1 MRNQDLAKAFGLILQ
16 KRRKGKRVSQE
27 LLAEKADVASNM
39 ISLIERFERN
49 PSINLA
55 DSLAQALDV
64 PLWQMIKEA
73 ENLRSKHRPKRN

>member
-1 MRNQDLAKAFGLILQ
+1 MRNQDLAKAFGVILQ
-16 KRRKGKRVSQE
+16 KRRKAKRVSQE
-27 LLAEKADVASNM
+27 LLAEKADVASKM

-73 ENLRSKHRPKRN
+73 EDLRKKQKSKRS

>member
-1 MRNQDLAKAFGLILQ
+1 LILQ

-27 LLAEKADVASNM
+27 LLAEKADVASKM

-73 ENLRSKHRPKRN
+73 ENLRSKYRPKRN